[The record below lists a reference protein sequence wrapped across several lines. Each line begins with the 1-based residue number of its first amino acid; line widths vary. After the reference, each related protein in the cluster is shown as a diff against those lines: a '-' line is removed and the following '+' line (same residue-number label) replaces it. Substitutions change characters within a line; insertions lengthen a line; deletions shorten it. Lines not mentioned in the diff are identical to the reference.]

1 MRRTNDIS
9 RANHPVAR
17 RRASVTRA
25 TAWTLFAVLFG
36 SSGIVYAEGPT
47 FLIKAGR
54 VYTMAGGDAWCIDG
68 GRILVKD
75 GKIVSVGA
83 EIVPPPFTE
92 VIELPD
98 SIIVPGLVSA
108 DSWLSRRHMGQE
120 SVGAQY
126 RAVDAFDP
134 YANLD
139 RLLAGGVTTAYL
151 NPGRHRLV
159 SGVGG
164 VVKLG
169 ARPGDSVLLEESD
182 LVINLGEAAFDPPKK
197 ENWLIPP
204 SSDLQIM
211 PSEAQRPS
219 SRLTQLLQLNE
230 SFEAA
235 LRYAADRQKPH
246 ANERPL
252 FDASME
258 ALAERV
264 RAKSLLRI
272 HADRAV
278 DIEQAVAF
286 CRNRKHAFLL
296 TGAREA
302 SAVAGLLAEAGAP
315 IVFELPVN
323 PVSPGWDLGAGPDLL
338 TENVRIP
345 PELHSLPIAVVG
357 PEGAPHGD
365 LLLYAS
371 LARRSGLSDRKALAS
386 VTSDAARVLGV
397 DGRVGSIQPGR
408 DADFVVLAGEP
419 LAANSQV
426 RRVYV
431 NGRIAFDAD
440 RVAEDRLI
448 VRAGRVWT
456 GDRWV
461 EKGAVLIER
470 GRVTAVGETTPV
482 PPFSRIVDAGPNA
495 VVTPGFIDARGH
507 LGCEGD
513 RSSAAADLSIARA
526 LFQALPE
533 FERVCR
539 AGVTTVLTSPYRP
552 GGNGARVAAIHTAG
566 DDRNALI
573 VKETAGIMLS
583 LRGQDS
589 EAAVNRLRAA
599 LAAGRKYDEAWAK
612 YEKEL
617 AEYKAKGAPA
627 SKETEL
633 EKKPDEVVTEKPPED
648 PVTGTWEGEVSGGP
662 LPEPQQFVLKMK
674 LTGEEVVGSI
684 ETIIGGGESVGVR
697 GTLKDKHLSLEV
709 EVEIPI
715 GKAMVEV
722 DIDRDDHFTGY
733 LDVAGRF
740 RFDVEGNR
748 TEKTVPEIKV
758 TRRRAKKSEGG
769 PEAPKKDEA
778 LEPYRDLFASR
789 IAIVIDVDTSRVIE
803 AILPIFE
810 KDFKVPFVLLNAD
823 GAIKVTE
830 PIIKAGTGVILKTQ
844 LTELINRRESV
855 QGVELSRA
863 GVTVAFQSDAEDAA
877 RQIPLRAIYAIR
889 KGMDPTVALRSL
901 TGDPARLMRCDDVVG
916 FLKPGCR
923 GDVLIFDGSP
933 LEPGT
938 RLLRVF
944 VDGKEVR

>member
-9 RANHPVAR
+9 RSVPLAAR
-17 RRASVTRA
+17 RRVAAARVTVWSLIA
-25 TAWTLFAVLFG
+25 MFFVSAGV
-36 SSGIVYAEGPT
+36 VHAEGPT
-47 FLIKAGR
+47 WLIKAGR
-54 VYTMAGGDAWCIDG
+54 VYTMAEGDAWYIEG
-68 GRILVKD
+68 GMILVKD
-75 GKIVSVGA
+75 GKVVSVGA

-98 SIIVPGLVSA
+98 SVIVPGLVSA
-108 DSWLSRRHMGQE
+108 DSWLARRHAGEE

-126 RAVDAFDP
+126 RAIDAFDP
-134 YANLD
+134 YVSLD

-169 ARPGDSVLLEESD
+169 ARPGDAVLVEESD

-197 ENWLIPP
+197 ENWLVPP
-204 SSDLQIM
+204 SSDLQIV

-230 SFEAA
+230 SFDAA
-235 LRYAADRQKPH
+235 LRYAADQQKPR
-246 ANERPL
+246 ASDRPP
-252 FDASME
+252 FDASLE

-264 RAKSLLRI
+264 RAKAVLRI

-286 CRNRKHAFLL
+286 CRNRKHAFVLS
-296 TGAREA
+296 GAREA
-302 SAVAGLLAEAGAP
+302 SAVAGLLADAGAP
-315 IVFELPVN
+315 IVFEWPVN
-323 PVSPGWDLGAGPDLL
+323 PASPGWDLGSGPDLL
-338 TENVRIP
+338 TEDVKIP
-345 PELHSLPIAVVG
+345 AALQSLPIALVG

-371 LARRSGLSDRKALAS
+371 LARRGGLTDRKALAS

-408 DADFVVLAGEP
+408 DADFVVLAGDP
-419 LAANSQV
+419 LAATAQV

-482 PPFSRIVDAGPNA
+482 PPFSRIVDAGPNS
-495 VVTPGFIDARGH
+495 VVTPGFIDAHGH
-507 LGCEGD
+507 LGCEFD
-513 RSSAAADLSIARA
+513 RSSVAADLSIARA
-526 LFQALPE
+526 LFNALPE
-533 FERVCR
+533 FEKVCR

-552 GGNGARVAAIHTAG
+552 GGNGARVSAIHTAG
-566 DDRNALI
+566 DDRDGLI
-573 VKETAGIMLS
+573 VKETAGLLLS
-583 LRGQDS
+583 LRGQDA

-599 LAAGRKYDEAWAK
+599 LAAGKKYDEAWAK

-617 AEYKAKGAPA
+617 AEYKAKGAPK
-627 SKETEL
+627 STEKDS
-633 EKKPDEVVTEKPPED
+633 EKKPDEVITEKPPED

-697 GTLKDKHLSLEV
+697 GTFKDKHLSLEV

-748 TEKTVPEIKV
+748 TEKSVPEIKV
-758 TRRRAKKSEGG
+758 TRRRAKKTEGG

-778 LEPYRDLFASR
+778 LEPYRELFKGR
-789 IAIVIDVDTSRVIE
+789 IAIVVDIDASRVIE
-803 AILPIFE
+803 AVLPIFE
-810 KDFKVPFVLLNAD
+810 KEFKVPFVLLNAD
-823 GAIKVTE
+823 GATKITE
-830 PIIKAGTGVILKTQ
+830 PIIKAGTGVILKVQ
-844 LTELINRRESV
+844 LTEMINRRESA
-855 QGVELSRA
+855 QSVELSRA

-877 RQIPLRAIYAIR
+877 RQIPLRAIYSIR